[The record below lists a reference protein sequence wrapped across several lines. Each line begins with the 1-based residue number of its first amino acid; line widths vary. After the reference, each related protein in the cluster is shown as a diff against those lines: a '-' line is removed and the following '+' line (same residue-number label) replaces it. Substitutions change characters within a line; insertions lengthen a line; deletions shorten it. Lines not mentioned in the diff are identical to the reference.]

1 MSSKLSANFQ
11 GALWIVASCLG
22 ATIMSLGLKSL
33 AGEIHSTQIVLIRC
47 LIGLLVVIPLLAQ
60 EGFAKIKSKQIKL
73 HLIRGVCA
81 AVAINLGFFSL
92 TILPLATATVLF
104 FAAPLFVTLFAI
116 PLLNEKVGWRR
127 MLATLLGF
135 IGTIIV
141 INPSVSGFD
150 VKLLIPVCS
159 SVFFAI
165 SLILNKQLSRSD
177 SPAVLMFY
185 IFIIVSVL
193 SAPMAISNWITPNF
207 GQWQIL
213 VLVVS
218 LFATSRTYFDIKAY
232 SIGEASFVAP
242 FQYLRILFIGI
253 AAYLVFQEVIEKN
266 VLAGAL
272 VIISSTFY
280 IAQREYRLKKKIDRI
295 TQP

>member
-1 MSSKLSANFQ
+1 MSDNFQ

-47 LIGLLVVIPLLAQ
+47 LIGLMLIFPILAR
-60 EGFAKIKSKQIKL
+60 EGFEKLKSRQLKL
-73 HLIRGVCA
+73 HLIRGICA
-81 AVAINLGFFSL
+81 ALAINMGFYSL
-92 TILPLATATVLF
+92 TVLPLATATVLF

-127 MLATLLGF
+127 LLATLVGF
-135 IGTIIV
+135 FGTIIV
-141 INPSVSGFD
+141 INPSMAGFD
-150 VKLLIPVCS
+150 TKLLIPVLS
-159 SVFFAI
+159 SVFFAV
-165 SLILNKQLSRSD
+165 SLILNKQLSKTD

-185 IFIIVSVL
+185 IFLIVTVF
-193 SAPMAISNWITPNF
+193 SAPLAISNWTTPTF
-207 GQWQIL
+207 SQWQIL
-213 VLVVS
+213 VLIVS

-253 AAYLVFQEVIEKN
+253 AAYIVFQEVLEVN
-266 VLAGAL
+266 VLIGAL

-280 IAQREYRLKKKIDRI
+280 IAQREYRIKRKISR
-295 TQP
+295 TAEPYG

>member
-1 MSSKLSANFQ
+1 MSANFQ

-22 ATIMSLGLKSL
+22 ATIMSLGLKGL

-47 LIGLLVVIPLLAQ
+47 LIGLLVIMPLLAR
-60 EGFAKIKSKQIKL
+60 EGFQTLKSQQLKL
-73 HLIRGVCA
+73 HLIRGICA
-81 AVAINLGFFSL
+81 AVAINLGFYSL

-116 PLLNEKVGWRR
+116 PLLQEKVGWRR
-127 MLATLLGF
+127 MLATLVGF

-141 INPSVSGFD
+141 INPGFSGFD
-150 VKLLIPVCS
+150 VRLLIPVCS
-159 SVFFAI
+159 SVFFAV
-165 SLILNKQLSRSD
+165 SLILNKQLSKTD
-177 SPAVLMFY
+177 SPAVMMFY
-185 IFIIVSVL
+185 IFLSVTIISSPLAV
-193 SAPMAISNWITPNF
+193 ANWTTPTF
-207 GQWQIL
+207 SQWQIL
-213 VLVVS
+213 IFIVS

-253 AAYLVFQEVIEKN
+253 AAYLVFGEIIEVN
-266 VLAGAL
+266 VLIGAL

-280 IAQREYRLKKKIDRI
+280 IAQREFRLKRKPGR
-295 TQP
+295 TAEPYG